1 MKTFKDRVL
10 ELEAELGGPA
20 ALAKAAG
27 VTTSAVAQWKSSGK
41 PEQLKAAPL
50 LRLQQVT
57 GVRPAWVVFGTGAM
71 KDQTEAP
78 RIYDPTQGSGSFL
91 VAAAQYLES
100 LPEVPRAMAAA
111 AMHKVVDD
119 PKVHAEVAALLE
131 QVKASALSSKP
142 GSLVSEQQEPLRR
155 TATGA
160 R

>member
-10 ELEAELGGPA
+10 DLEAVLGGPA

-50 LRLQQVT
+50 LRLQQNT
-57 GVRPAWVVFGTGAM
+57 GVRPAWVVFGTGPM
-71 KDQTEAP
+71 KEKTE
-78 RIYDPTQGSGSFL
+78 TLVVLEGSAETAYFL
-91 VAAAQYLES
+91 QATAAFLES
-100 LPEVPRAMAAA
+100 LPELPRAMAATA
-111 AMHKVVDD
+111 LHKVVDD
-119 PKVHAEVAALLE
+119 PKVHGEVSALLE
-131 QVKASALSSKP
+131 QLKASALSSKP
-142 GSLVSEQQEPLRR
+142 GSLVSEQQESLRR